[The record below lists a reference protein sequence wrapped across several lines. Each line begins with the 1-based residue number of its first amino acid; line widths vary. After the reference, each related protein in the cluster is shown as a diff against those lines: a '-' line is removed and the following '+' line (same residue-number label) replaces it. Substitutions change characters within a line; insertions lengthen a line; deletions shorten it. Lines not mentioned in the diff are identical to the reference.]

1 MNLVC
6 PRTCA
11 RKQQEN
17 KINNNSHDG
26 EEVTLLELVLSLEML
41 KQSETLLVRSR
52 LLNGGLEVD

>member
-17 KINNNSHDG
+17 KVNKNSHNG
-26 EEVTLLELVLSLEML
+26 QEVTLLELVLLLEML
-41 KQSETLLVRSR
+41 KQSETLLVRSQ
-52 LLNGGLEVD
+52 LLNEGLEGD